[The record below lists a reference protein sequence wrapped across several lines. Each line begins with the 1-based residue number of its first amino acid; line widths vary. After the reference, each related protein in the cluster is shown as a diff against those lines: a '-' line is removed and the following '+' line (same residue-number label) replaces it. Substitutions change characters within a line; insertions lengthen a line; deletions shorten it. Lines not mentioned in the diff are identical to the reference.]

1 MPLSD
6 IKREVTKNIR
16 ETEARVSVLVKEVEL
31 FISSYI
37 GRFMAELEDDDEPDA
52 IARLGELIQ
61 GMKSAGLDDK
71 LAQIGRLYGEE
82 LKKANEMFQKYGGGE
97 MLQINEDTIRAL
109 IQFKVEQVENIA
121 LTQVGNLRPVIVQ
134 QIITGEPFDVQSLVD
149 RVSSRTLAHIETELN
164 TAMIAFNRT
173 VAKAQA
179 ERLGIEKFLYVGP
192 DDKITRQFC
201 KDTLNDRNPPVYTSD
216 EIADMDNEQGLDVSQ
231 YGGGYNCRH
240 EWLPVTDE
248 IIGEL

>member
-1 MPLSD
+1 MSLSD
-6 IKREVTKNIR
+6 IKSDVTKSIR
-16 ETEARVSVLVKEVEL
+16 ETEARVSVLVKEIEL

-37 GRFMAELEDDDEPDA
+37 GRFMAELEEDDEPDA

-82 LKKANEMFQKYGGGE
+82 LKKANETFIKYGGGE

-134 QIITGEPFDVQSLVD
+134 QIITGEPFNVQELVD
-149 RVSSRTLAHIETELN
+149 KVSSRTLAHIETELN

-192 DDKITRQFC
+192 DDKITRPFC
-201 KDTLNDRNPPVYTSD
+201 NEVLNDRNPPVYTSD
-216 EIADMDNEQGLDVSQ
+216 EIANMDNGQGLDVSQ

-248 IIGEL
+248 IIDEL